1 VRAEEK
7 SINGVIYAVADL
19 ESTKK
24 REIGYTATPI
34 ENGQIE
40 MLDGGPEWDES
51 VPVNIFLSN
60 QESISKTKEPN
71 HEMPMVQS
79 YVDICINGCLE
90 LEALY
95 RKETGLFTQEF
106 ILTTSGWS
114 KFWVNDRIYPRR
126 PGIYAPTASAIDN
139 ALKTGG
145 VLHLRQL
152 NDVR

>member
-1 VRAEEK
+1 VHAEEK
-7 SINGVIYAVADL
+7 TINGVIYAVADL

-34 ENGQIE
+34 QNGRIE
-40 MLDGGPEWDES
+40 MLDGGPAWDES

-60 QESISKTKEPN
+60 QESISKTNEPTR
-71 HEMPMVQS
+71 EMPMVQS

-95 RKETGLFTQEF
+95 RKVAGLFTQEF
-106 ILTTSGWS
+106 IATTRGWG
-114 KFWVNDRIYPRR
+114 KFWADDRIYPRR
-126 PGIYAPTASAIDN
+126 PGIYAPTASAIDK
-139 ALKTGG
+139 ALQVGG